1 MSSTVAP
8 PFLGG
13 AADVVVRAFGLRPFH
28 TDGDLLALGFTP
40 DGTLWSVEEPG
51 VLRNWD
57 LYAQKQIEWHPLEE
71 IATQWCFNASSRL
84 VAAGSDELSVWV
96 APTGEQLANWNA
108 PSWTTA
114 MAFSPDSQLL
124 ATGHDD
130 GSIRVWEW
138 HGPTLLQELRPA
150 EQPARPISALAFNG
164 DSERLAAAGEDRLI
178 RIWNVRDG
186 ALRGCLTGHTDR
198 IPALAWHPDG
208 RRLVSAGWDTTARV
222 WDTTTFEPIIL
233 LNSHSGQVLALA
245 LSPEGRLLACAD
257 SASAVHI
264 WDFDNSRTIGVL
276 RDQTRE
282 CTCLTFSP
290 DGQRLAGGGADRVI
304 SVWDARRELEPD
316 LTGRPQLSQTCVA
329 VTPDNQRLYS
339 LGAGTALRIWDIET
353 GANADTQ
360 NPQSGNGDFGF
371 RSCGFR
377 IGIAHVGLCSQ
388 PGRPVGRGQPGR
400 CRKCGPAPCSPFI
413 TPAPAS
419 GNGPSRAKMIR

>member
-1 MSSTVAP
+1 M
-8 PFLGG
+8 
-13 AADVVVRAFGLRPFH
+13 
-28 TDGDLLALGFTP
+28 
-40 DGTLWSVEEPG
+40 
-51 VLRNWD
+51 LRNWD

-114 MAFSPDSQLL
+114 MALQPRFADCWPP
-124 ATGHDD
+124 ATMTAVV
-130 GSIRVWEW
+130 RVWEW
-138 HGPTLLQELRPA
+138 HGPTLLQELRPRSSL
-150 EQPARPISALAFNG
+150 PGRSAPWLSAG
-164 DSERLAAAGEDRLI
+164 DGERLAAAGEDRLI
-178 RIWNVRDG
+178 RIWNVPSG

-198 IPALAWHPDG
+198 IPALAWHPG
-208 RRLVSAGWDTTARV
+208 RPAAGLGRLGHHRPRLGHHHLSSRLSCSIAIPARS
-222 WDTTTFEPIIL
+222 WPWRF
-233 LNSHSGQVLALA
+233 
-245 LSPEGRLLACAD
+245 SPEGRLLACAD

-276 RDQTRE
+276 RDQARE

-329 VTPDNQRLYS
+329 VTPDDQRLYS

-360 NPQSGNGDFGF
+360 NPQSEMETSDSELQISDRDRPCWTSLSARTASGSRPAWPLPKMRAAALLALYHAGAGQ
-371 RSCGFR
+371 RQR
-377 IGIAHVGLCSQ
+377 ALE
-388 PGRPVGRGQPGR
+388 GRNDPVTTLAFSSDSRQR
-400 CRKCGPAPCSPFI
+400 HQPAPR
-413 TPAPAS
+413 APTS
-419 GNGPSRAKMIR
+419 GCGAFPTANRAC